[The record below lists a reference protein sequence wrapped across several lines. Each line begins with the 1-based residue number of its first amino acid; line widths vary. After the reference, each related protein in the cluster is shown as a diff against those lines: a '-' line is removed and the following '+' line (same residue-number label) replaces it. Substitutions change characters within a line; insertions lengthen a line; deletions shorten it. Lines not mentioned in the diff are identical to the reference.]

1 MYEEKL
7 QNTFKNSYLKDAFV
21 KVVIDGFSSG
31 SIKVFFKVLL
41 DKSKLPGVSK
51 EDPVEAIRDVML
63 QEVMSLENSQF
74 QDVTIDIDSIL
85 FSLSEVQDV
94 AKKYLEP
101 EPYQGSKEP
110 SQTGSLWQNLG
121 GFRKYFS

>member
-1 MYEEKL
+1 MDHVLLMVFQFEKYL
-7 QNTFKNSYLKDAFV
+7 GVSCPLKLTLSSMKGEWMPTRFNTGGVN
-21 KVVIDGFSSG
+21 
-31 SIKVFFKVLL
+31 VFF
-41 DKSKLPGVSK
+41 S
-51 EDPVEAIRDVML
+51 E
-63 QEVMSLENSQF
+63 MSLDNSQF
-74 QDVTIDIDSIL
+74 QDITIDIDSIL